1 MSVQVYIIPFITVY
15 WLLLLLVFKDYNYD
29 VKLCL
34 FKYILYHLLL
44 CIDFCCCWFLR
55 IIIMMLNYVCSCF
68 VVYIIPFITVYW
80 LLLLLVFK
88 DYNYDVKLCLF
99 KYILY
104 HLLLCIDFCCC
115 WFLRIIIMM
124 LNYVCS
130 SIYYT
135 IYYCV
140 LTSVV
145 VGF

>member
-15 WLLLLLVFKDYNYD
+15 GLVLLLVFKDYNYD

-44 CIDFCCCWFLR
+44 CIDLCCCWFLR
-55 IIIMMLNYVCSCF
+55 IIIMMLNYVCSC
-68 VVYIIPFITVYW
+68 
-80 LLLLLVFK
+80 
-88 DYNYDVKLCLF
+88 
-99 KYILY
+99 
-104 HLLLCIDFCCC
+104 
-115 WFLRIIIMM
+115 
-124 LNYVCS
+124 
-130 SIYYT
+130 IYYT